1 MTPTPEIVTGAPQP
15 VARLEWTEHV
25 RQIDMP
31 AQQKYCALVLATYAD
46 LDGSRVSPGV
56 RRLAAVMDV
65 TERAAVRSINGLQQL
80 GLIRHEIG
88 KAMYLMLSCNPTA
101 SEILWLDDW
110 TYTTDHGLELIHL
123 RSNFLSAPRVRS
135 AYFGYATSQF
145 TRLIERGRF
154 AGSLETRREKHARH
168 LMRLLWQGYQVYT
181 TGHLPIR
188 VEDPDRFHEFGRQ
201 VAEDPES
208 DAARAL
214 LIEYEHKFDTA
225 RTVLPDQPD
234 EAPLEDLLQRVRRA
248 YLQENRRA

>member
-1 MTPTPEIVTGAPQP
+1 MADTA
-15 VARLEWTEHV
+15 ARIERILLEGVVGSTAYGLATEHSDTDYTGIYV
-25 RQIDMP
+25 QP
-31 AQQKYCALVLATYAD
+31 TAD
-46 LDGSRVSPGV
+46 LLGLHPPSRERATRVS
-56 RRLAAVMDV
+56 RAVGID
-65 TERAAVRSINGLQQL
+65 SC
-80 GLIRHEIG
+80 RHEIG
-88 KAMYLMLSCNPTA
+88 KAMHLMLSCNPTA
-101 SEILWLDDW
+101 SEILWLDTW
-110 TYTTDHGLELIHL
+110 TNTTDHGRELAHL
-123 RSNFLSAPRVRS
+123 RSCFLSAPRVRS

-145 TRLIERGRF
+145 TRLIDRGRF

-201 VAEDPES
+201 VAADPES

-248 YLQENRRA
+248 YLQENRCA